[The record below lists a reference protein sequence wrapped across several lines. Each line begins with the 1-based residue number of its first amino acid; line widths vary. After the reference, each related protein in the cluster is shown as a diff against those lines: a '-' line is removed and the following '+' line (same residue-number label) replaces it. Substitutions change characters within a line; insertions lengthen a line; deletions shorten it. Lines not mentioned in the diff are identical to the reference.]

1 VCFMKGLNPEKLL
14 KRRSD
19 ARLCGGA
26 PLNANVRHRTRVAMT
41 TPLLAVG
48 LWLLTSGAFAAQVL
62 TEKNWINH
70 PDIVEVRSVYQKV
83 KEDKNG
89 GKLKKKE
96 RKFEYCE
103 PYEDTV
109 RTLYTARDGTPRI
122 YYYAGGSDDSS
133 VQHEL
138 YYDENGKL
146 RFAFIMAEAYNGT
159 KLEHRV
165 YLSKAGKKIW
175 ETQKLLEGPG
185 YTFPTEWPDEEL
197 IQNPLQ
203 AFNDKNACPEAK

>member
-1 VCFMKGLNPEKLL
+1 MNPEKLL
-14 KRRSD
+14 KRRAD
-19 ARLCGGA
+19 ARPCGGA
-26 PLNANVRHRTRVAMT
+26 PLNANVRHRNRVAMT
-41 TPLLAVG
+41 GSLLTVG
-48 LWLLTSGAFAAQVL
+48 LWLLTSGAFAAQEL
-62 TEKNWINH
+62 TEKNWLNH

-83 KEDKNG
+83 NDDKNA

-96 RKFEYCE
+96 RKFKYCE

-122 YYYAGGSDDSS
+122 YSYGGGSDDSS

-138 YYDENGKL
+138 YYDESGKL
-146 RFAFIMAEAYNGT
+146 RFAFIIAGAYNGT

-175 ETQKLLEGPG
+175 ETQKRLEGPG

-197 IQNPLQ
+197 IRNPLQ
-203 AFNDKNACPEAK
+203 AFNDKSPCPETK